1 MRPRSLIVA
10 LARARAP
17 ATGPGAGLRIAAELV
32 RRLALELQ
40 LSEAECAAART
51 ELAAGIAAM
60 RRRLLEQRLRMARR
74 VLNRAAAASDDWL
87 CGPDTRRPPP
97 A

>member
-1 MRPRSLIVA
+1 MRPRSLIGA
-10 LARARAP
+10 LARVQAP
-17 ATGPGAGLRIAAELV
+17 DTEPGAGLRIAVQLV
-32 RRLALELQ
+32 RRLTIELQ

-60 RRRLLEQRLRMARR
+60 RRRLLEERLRMARG

-87 CGPDTRRPPP
+87 CEPDPRRPSP

>member
-1 MRPRSLIVA
+1 MRSSSLADA
-10 LARARAP
+10 LVRVQAP
-17 ATGPGAGLRIAAELV
+17 DTGPGAGLRIAVALV
-32 RRLALELQ
+32 RRLVIELQ

-60 RRRLLEQRLRMARR
+60 RRRLLGERLRMARG
-74 VLNRAAAASDDWL
+74 VLNRAAVARDDWL
-87 CGPDTRRPPP
+87 CGPDPRRRPP